1 MAPIFVGSNSD
12 DTRIRSNRVGLAAST
27 SDPGSASEG
36 DIYYDSTNNQVKTY
50 DGSSWSAIQG
60 SGSLE
65 AVASGS
71 LSNGQTVI
79 LQSDGTVTGVA
90 ATSRTQS
97 VGSKV
102 NYSAEGGYSYINSAV
117 YDPDNKKIIVFYYN
131 TSDSN
136 NSRYAVGTVS
146 GTSISFNAGIA
157 WNSSRMF
164 YVSPIYDSDQ
174 QKIVIAYRN
183 SSDSNRGYARAGSFD
198 GTTITFGSEVAFTN
212 SDEDAAWISGA
223 YDSINQKILIAYENY
238 QSATGY
244 TGRAVVATVSGTSI
258 SFGTPKTYIP
268 YRADETSVSYNPDE
282 GKFVIASRTR
292 TSELSPYPGYIV
304 ASTAEIKGSS
314 FHLGGAFEAFD
325 LGNGGYTMGLS
336 CIYDSSAK
344 KHVIFFSTSN
354 DNPVRTKAVVTTIEG
369 TSLSFADPVNIDS
382 DEETES
388 AAAAYDPNA
397 KKIVVV
403 YKDKTTFR
411 EHGTYVVGSIVG
423 TAITFGTPSEFE
435 SAEYQ
440 ELRATYDSDQE
451 RVVVTFRDSD
461 NSNNGAARV
470 FQNAFSGSN
479 VTEGNF
485 IGFSDAAYSDGDT
498 AKVQLVSTIDDAQSG
513 LTAGSKHYV
522 QNDGS
527 LGTTADDPSVIAGT
541 AVSGTEILIK
551 Q

>member
-27 SDPGSASEG
+27 SDPGTASEG
-36 DIYYDSTNNQVKTY
+36 DIYYNSTGNQIKTY
-50 DGSSWSAIQG
+50 DGSAWSAIQG

-90 ATSRTQS
+90 STSRTQS

-102 NYSAEGGYSYINSAV
+102 NYSAEGGNSYINSAV

-157 WNSSRMF
+157 WNSSRML

-183 SSDSNRGYARAGSFD
+183 SSDSDRGYARAGSFN
-198 GTTITFGSEVAFTN
+198 GTTIAFTN

-238 QSATGY
+238 QSGGDDY

-258 SFGTPKTYIP
+258 SFGDPKTYIP
-268 YRADETSVSYNPDE
+268 HRADETSVSYNPDE
-282 GKFVIASRTR
+282 GKFVIASRAR
-292 TSELSPYPGYIV
+292 TSELSPYPSYIV

-325 LGNGGYTMGLS
+325 LGDGGYTQGLS

-344 KHVIFFSTSN
+344 KHVIFFNTAN
-354 DNPVRTKAVVTTIEG
+354 DSPTRVKAVVTTIEG
-369 TSLSFADPVNIDS
+369 TSFSFADPVNIDS
-382 DEETES
+382 DEETEYAS
-388 AAAAYDPNA
+388 AVYDPNA

-423 TAITFGTPSEFE
+423 TAITFGTPGEFE

-461 NSNNGAARV
+461 NSDNGAARV

-479 VTEGNF
+479 ATEGNF

-498 AKVQLVSTIDDAQSG
+498 ATVQLVSTIDDAQSG
-513 LTAGSKHYV
+513 LTTGSKFYV
-522 QNDGS
+522 QNNGS
-527 LGTTADDPSVIAGT
+527 LGTTAADPSILAGT